1 MALTVAELVATLGLD
16 DGPLNRDM
24 NGLGGRFKVAGGKL
38 MGIASGLA
46 KSVGAA
52 IAAAV
57 GTSLALGFKR
67 LTAIE
72 DAEASLRGL
81 GHSAAETK
89 QIMDNALA
97 SVKGTAYGLDEAAT
111 IAGSA
116 VAAGIKPGKELE
128 STLKLVADAATIG
141 KAPLNEMGAVFNKV
155 AAGGRLTTREVNQ
168 LGMRGI
174 PVLQFLGKTLG
185 KTTAEVREMVS
196 RGEVDFATF
205 SKAMEDGLGGAA
217 LASGNTTMGA
227 LRNVKAAMSR
237 FGASLLQGVFPIF
250 KDVFGGA
257 IKLIDELTEKVGPLA
272 ERLGDA
278 LGGALKSDEMREFF
292 GSVMDAARESF
303 DVIRGAFETLAQALV
318 DAGLMDV
325 LRDLWE
331 HIQELGREVKKTLDH
346 LSAWWAEHGDAVK
359 AILAPLW
366 DAVKATF
373 EAILGVIRGA
383 LDIISGI
390 IRTVLALIRGDWSS
404 AWEGIKQATRG
415 AKEIIVALVRG
426 LGKLIV
432 AALKA
437 AWKLAVAVVRGAW
450 NTMKGAVSAGISGV
464 IGLVRTLPARIKSAV
479 GNLGRLLYGAG
490 RNVVTGLWNGIS
502 SMAGWIYDK
511 VSGWASGIYD
521 SVKRGLGKLWPF
533 SPSRAGVEVGYFLGL
548 GIEKGIKTSLPRV
561 SSSVAS
567 LAGAL
572 NIAAAAPMTP
582 RAPAL
587 AGAGAGLGGS
597 IVVHEHHHVHLPGGT
612 ALVGMASEVGSA
624 LAPHVRRSADAA
636 ARHRARRR

>member
-97 SVKGTAYGLDEAAT
+97 SVKGTAFGLDEAAT

>member
-16 DGPLNRDM
+16 DAPLNREL
-24 NGLGGRFKVAGGKL
+24 GQVGGRFKSAGGKL
-38 MGIASGLA
+38 MGVAKGLA
-46 KSVGAA
+46 KTGGAA

-97 SVKGTAYGLDEAAT
+97 SVKGTAFGLDEAAT
-111 IAGSA
+111 VAASA
-116 VAAGIKPGKELE
+116 VAAGIQPGKELE
-128 STLKLVADAATIG
+128 ATLKLVGDAATIA
-141 KAPLNEMGAVFNKV
+141 KVPMADMGMVFNKV
-155 AAGGRLTTREVNQ
+155 ASAGKLSGENINQ
-168 LGMRGI
+168 LNERGVPI
-174 PVLQFLGKTLG
+174 LQMLGKTLG
-185 KTTAEVREMVS
+185 KTSDEVRDMVS
-196 RGEVDFATF
+196 RGQVDFPMFA
-205 SKAMEDGLGGAA
+205 KAMEEGLGGAA
-217 LASGNTTMGA
+217 LDSGNTTMGT

-237 FGASLLQGVFPIF
+237 FGASLLQGIFPIF

-257 IKLIDELTEKVGPLA
+257 ITLLDNLTAKVGPFA
-272 ERLGDA
+272 ERAGEALSGLLKSDELGGFLSDVGSALGDVFSAVGDALKWLGDA
-278 LGGALKSDEMREFF
+278 LAEDGVVDLLQTLWDNIKMLAGELGK
-292 GSVMDAARESF
+292 
-303 DVIRGAFETLAQALV
+303 TLA
-318 DAGLMDV
+318 V
-325 LRDLWE
+325 LGKAFADM
-331 HIQELGREVKKTLDH
+331 V
-346 LSAWWAEHGDAVK
+346 SA
-359 AILAPLW
+359 IAPLLEPLW
-366 DAVKATF
+366 SVVKVVFDAIV
-373 EAILGVIRGA
+373 GVIRGA

-437 AWKLAVAVVRGAW
+437 AWQLAVAVVRGAW

-511 VSGWASGIYD
+511 VSGWASGIYN

-612 ALVGMASEVGSA
+612 ALVGMASEVGEA
-624 LAPHVRRSADAA
+624 IAPHVRRSSDLAK
-636 ARHRARRR
+636 ARRARRR

>member
-16 DGPLNRDM
+16 DAPLNREL
-24 NGLGGRFKVAGGKL
+24 GQVGGRFKSAGGKL
-38 MGIASGLA
+38 MGVAKGLA
-46 KSVGAA
+46 ITGGAA
-52 IAAAV
+52 IAGAV
-57 GTSLALGFKR
+57 TTSLAMGFKR

-97 SVKGTAYGLDEAAT
+97 SVKGTAFGLDEAAT
-111 IAGSA
+111 VAASA
-116 VAAGIKPGKELE
+116 VAAGIQPGKELE
-128 STLKLVADAATIG
+128 ATLKLVGDAATIA
-141 KAPLNEMGAVFNKV
+141 KVPMADMGMVFNKV
-155 AAGGRLTTREVNQ
+155 ASAGKLSGENINQ
-168 LGMRGI
+168 LNERGVPI
-174 PVLQFLGKTLG
+174 LQMLGKTLG
-185 KTTAEVREMVS
+185 KTSDEVRDMVS
-196 RGEVDFATF
+196 RGQVDFPMFA
-205 SKAMEDGLGGAA
+205 KAMEEGLGGAA
-217 LASGNTTMGA
+217 LDSGNTTMGT

-237 FGASLLQGVFPIF
+237 FGASLLQGIFPIF

-257 IKLIDELTEKVGPLA
+257 ITLLDNLTAKVGPFA
-272 ERLGDA
+272 ERAGEALSGLLKSDELGGFLSDVGSALGDVFSAVGDALKWLGDA
-278 LGGALKSDEMREFF
+278 LAEDGVVDLLQTLWDNIKMLAGELGK
-292 GSVMDAARESF
+292 
-303 DVIRGAFETLAQALV
+303 TLA
-318 DAGLMDV
+318 V
-325 LRDLWE
+325 LGKAFADM
-331 HIQELGREVKKTLDH
+331 V
-346 LSAWWAEHGDAVK
+346 SA
-359 AILAPLW
+359 IAPLLEPLW
-366 DAVKATF
+366 SVVKVVFDAIV
-373 EAILGVIRGA
+373 GVIRGA

-437 AWKLAVAVVRGAW
+437 AWQLAVAVVRGAW

-511 VSGWASGIYD
+511 VSGWASGIYN

-612 ALVGMASEVGSA
+612 ALVGMASEVGEA
-624 LAPHVRRSADAA
+624 IAPHVRRSSDLAK
-636 ARHRARRR
+636 ARRARRR

>member
-24 NGLGGRFKVAGGKL
+24 NGLGGRFKSAGGKL
-38 MGIASGLA
+38 MGVATGLA
-46 KSVGAA
+46 KTGGVA

-57 GTSLALGFKR
+57 GTSLAMGFKR
-67 LTAIE
+67 LAAIE
-72 DAEASLRGL
+72 DAEASLKGL
-81 GHSAAETK
+81 GHSAGEVK
-89 QIMDNALA
+89 GIMDNALA

-155 AAGGRLTTREVNQ
+155 AAGGRLTAREVNQ

-257 IKLIDELTEKVGPLA
+257 IKLIDGLTEKVGPLA
-272 ERLGDA
+272 ERLGNA

-325 LRDLWE
+325 LRDLWG

-373 EAILGVIRGA
+373 EAILGVIRGVMN
-383 LDIISGI
+383 IIAGI
-390 IRTVLALIRGDWSS
+390 IKTVLALIRGDWSG
-404 AWEGIKQATRG
+404 AWDGIKQIAKG
-415 AKEIIVALVRG
+415 ASQVIVAIVKG
-426 LGKLIV
+426 LGKLAV
-432 AALKA
+432 AALRL
-437 AWKLAVAVVRGAW
+437 AWNLAVAATRAAW
-450 NTMKGAVSAGISGV
+450 NALKGAVSAGVGAV
-464 IGLVRTLPARIKSAV
+464 IGLVRSLPGRIKSAV

-490 RNVVTGLWNGIS
+490 KNVVTGLWNGIS
-502 SMAGWIYDK
+502 SMATWIYDK
-511 VSGWASGIYD
+511 VSGWASNIYG

-533 SPSRAGVEVGYFLGL
+533 SPSKAGIEVGYFLGL

-572 NIAAAAPMTP
+572 NIAAAAPIAP
-582 RAPAL
+582 RVPAV
-587 AGAGAGLGGS
+587 AGAAAGLGGS
-597 IVVHEHHHVHLPGGT
+597 VVVHEHHHVHLPGGT